1 MKILHGRDLIIKAD
15 GVAIAAA
22 KTCTVRVSAGT
33 IPVSDP
39 DDGEWEHS
47 IPGRKSWTCSTNHLV
62 TDPRLD
68 IGKVGTVVQLQL
80 TLENTSIVTPFR
92 GFFFNAPTADSLA
105 PIESFAV
112 WDTDKNKFV
121 YYHEEGSLKTWYT
134 KWLYM
139 APYTNLTP
147 GKVFHDLL
155 TQKTYWWDGT
165 TLVEK
170 PTGVSGRAIITE
182 YEVSANVG
190 NLAHGSFSFRG
201 SGPLE

>member
-33 IPVSDP
+33 IPVSSP
-39 DDGEWEHS
+39 DDGEWEHA

-80 TLENTSIVTPFR
+80 TLEDTSIVTPFS

-121 YYHEEGSLKTWYT
+121 YYHESR
-134 KWLYM
+134 
-139 APYTNLTP
+139 
-147 GKVFHDLL
+147 V
-155 TQKTYWWDGT
+155 
-165 TLVEK
+165 V
-170 PTGVSGRAIITE
+170 
-182 YEVSANVG
+182 
-190 NLAHGSFSFRG
+190 
-201 SGPLE
+201 